1 MILQKH
7 TSIGGLSIAVYE
19 NSIESEQV
27 ILFLH
32 GNSLGAFT
40 FFKQLKD
47 PLLQKYRCITFDF
60 PGHGDSASSAN
71 PTNDYSMPGMI
82 KIIEEVIKSLNL
94 STLILAGHSF
104 GGHLLLEAMAGELQE
119 KIKGLIIFGS
129 PPMTTPPTFNEMFF
143 PLPEAA
149 LIFKETLDDSEAA
162 SLASVFIKK
171 TDPQIHEIKQSIKNT
186 DPLFRKYLG
195 ESIMTGNTMNEMA
208 ILSNIK
214 VPVAIFHGRDDQI
227 VNPVYFEKLNFDNLW
242 RNKILMIANAGHCV
256 QMENAKVFNHSL
268 SEFCEFIFS
277 DRPLLSL

>member
-1 MILQKH
+1 
-7 TSIGGLSIAVYE
+7 
-19 NSIESEQV
+19 
-27 ILFLH
+27 
-32 GNSLGAFT
+32 
-40 FFKQLKD
+40 
-47 PLLQKYRCITFDF
+47 
-60 PGHGDSASSAN
+60 
-71 PTNDYSMPGMI
+71 
-82 KIIEEVIKSLNL
+82 
-94 STLILAGHSF
+94 
-104 GGHLLLEAMAGELQE
+104 
-119 KIKGLIIFGS
+119 
-129 PPMTTPPTFNEMFF
+129 MTTPPTFNEMFF